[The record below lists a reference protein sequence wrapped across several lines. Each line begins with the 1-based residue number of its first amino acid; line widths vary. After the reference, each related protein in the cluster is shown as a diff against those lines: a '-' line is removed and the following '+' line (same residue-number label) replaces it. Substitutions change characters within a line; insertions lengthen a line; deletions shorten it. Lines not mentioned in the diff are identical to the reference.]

1 MAIFILMISLV
12 LADNCDSENLK
23 TFKEKGYKNEC
34 EFVIEECKGSVG
46 GNFNFFELYYCTF
59 NDIFSEKG
67 KLWAFIPFTLVVG
80 FVLLYCLAT
89 TADEYLSPS
98 LEFMTMKFGF
108 SESLAGVTFLAL
120 GNGAPDVFTSIAAIG
135 TSS

>member
-1 MAIFILMISLV
+1 MIGLV
-12 LADNCDSENLK
+12 LADDCDSENLK
-23 TFKEKGYKNEC
+23 KFEEKGYKTEC
-34 EFVIEECKGSVG
+34 EFVEKECKGSVG

-59 NDIFSEKG
+59 KHIFSENG
-67 KLWAFIPFTLVVG
+67 KIWAFIPFTLVVG

-98 LEFMTMKFGF
+98 LEFMTNKFGF